1 MVLPTL
7 EHEIIKFMSL
17 GTLYGCLFWEEKK
30 SFSFK
35 MILPTL
41 GQEMIKF
48 MSLGTLYG
56 GLFGEDTY
64 IYLQNDS
71 TNLRTWIEFM
81 SLGTLHGCLF
91 WEK

>member
-1 MVLPTL
+1 
-7 EHEIIKFMSL
+7 
-17 GTLYGCLFWEEKK
+17 
-30 SFSFK
+30 
-35 MILPTL
+35 
-41 GQEMIKF
+41 MIKF